1 MAVTTPDLKDR
12 LETLLA
18 ETTASAT
25 DRQTHDLDRMIGS
38 LDQPFVLFG
47 AGNLGRKAL
56 RTLRKIGKEPAAF
69 IDNNPALQNTAIDGV
84 PILSPAAAAARFDA
98 RRVGVITTIWCGEA
112 TDKMAD
118 RIRPLRALG
127 YEKIAL
133 FGHLAWRFPDEFLPH
148 YSLDLPSRV
157 LPHSGDIRR
166 AFDLLSDDES
176 REIFVNHI
184 EWRLFLDY
192 DLLPHPSSDEI
203 YFSDRFTS
211 MLDAEILYDIGAYIG
226 DSVSAF
232 LASRR
237 GGRFSEIHSFEP
249 SPGNF
254 RKLEQYVADLGER
267 GEKVFAH
274 RLALGDSDGVI
285 EVEAEHGPAS
295 RVGKG
300 TEIVRVTTI
309 DDFSTTAAAP
319 TFIKIDIEGFEP
331 QCLQGGRSTIAKS
344 GPAVAVCVY
353 HAQSHL
359 WSILLQLHSY
369 YPDYRFRL
377 CPHLADGWDLVLY
390 AVPEHRLPR
399 LAAVSSRTD

>member
-1 MAVTTPDLKDR
+1 MTTPHLKDR
-12 LETLLA
+12 LERLLA
-18 ETTASAT
+18 ETSTSVT
-25 DRQTHDLDRMIGS
+25 DRQGRELDRIIGS
-38 LDQPFVLFG
+38 LDRPFVLFG

-56 RTLRKIGKEPAAF
+56 RTLRKIGKQPVAF

-84 PILSPAAAAARFDA
+84 PILSPAAAAAQFDA
-98 RRVGVITTIWCGEA
+98 RHVGVITTIWCGEA
-112 TDKMAD
+112 TDKMSD

-133 FGHLAWRFPDEFLPH
+133 FGHLAWRFPEEFLPH

-157 LPHSGDIRR
+157 LPHSSDIRR

-192 DLLPHPSSDEI
+192 DLLPLPSSDEI
-203 YFSDRFTS
+203 YFGDRFTS
-211 MLDAEILYDIGAYIG
+211 TLDSEVLYDIGAYVG

-232 LASRR
+232 LASGR
-237 GGRFSEIHSFEP
+237 GGRFREIHSFEP

-254 RKLEQYVADLGER
+254 LRLEQYVAGLGKN
-267 GEKVFAH
+267 GEHVFAH
-274 RLALGDSDGVI
+274 RLALGDSNGVI

-300 TEIVRVTTI
+300 NEVVPVTTI
-309 DDFSTTAAAP
+309 DDFSASAAAP

-331 QCLQGGRSTIAKS
+331 QCLQGGNSTIARS
-344 GPAVAVCVY
+344 GPVVAVCVY
-353 HAQSHL
+353 HAQSHV

-390 AVPEHRLPR
+390 AVPEQRLPQ
-399 LAAVSSRTD
+399 LSAAAPRAV